1 MPGTP
6 AIFVISPMQRK
17 SNMFTRLF
25 RFAIAVMVLSGCADS
40 DTALTHYPY
49 NPRPYPFVVP
59 EDFPVILPAVRD
71 STTVA
76 GVDLGR
82 HLFYDTRLSGDG
94 TMSCASCHLPGGNF
108 TDNRATAPGIRRQ
121 MGTRSPMALLDL
133 VHSERF
139 GLGWAGDDVRLHA
152 QARRP
157 VEDSLE
163 LFGDWPTIEARLRR
177 DTAYHRRFRAAYGI
191 TQVAAI
197 DRERILD
204 ALAQFE
210 RSITSTGQSKYDRFR
225 RGEVALTSDEYMGYD
240 LFFDDSPEVKD
251 TECAH
256 CHIAPLLSGDDYFNN
271 GIEPVRYLSDF
282 PDRGR
287 GAITGDSLDN
297 GKFKA
302 PTLRN
307 IALSAPY
314 MHDGRFATLEEV
326 IDHYNSGG
334 HYALNK
340 SPLVRPLGLTE
351 TEQGQL
357 LAFLHTLTD
366 TAAINRAALQNPFGR

>member
-1 MPGTP
+1 MRTIRYVNYLVGLLLL
-6 AIFVISPMQRK
+6 A
-17 SNMFTRLF
+17 
-25 RFAIAVMVLSGCADS
+25 GCQPTSAD
-40 DTALTHYPY
+40 LRHLPY
-49 NPRPYPFVVP
+49 APEPYAFVVP
-59 EDFPVILPAVRD
+59 AEFPAISQTIQD

-76 GVDLGR
+76 GVELGR
-82 HLFYDTRLSGDG
+82 YLFYDVRLSENG
-94 TMSCASCHLPGGNF
+94 TQSCASCHLPGGNF
-108 TDNRATAPGIRRQ
+108 TDNQKQAVGVRQ
-121 MGTRSPMALLDL
+121 QVGTRSPMALLDL

-157 VEDSLE
+157 VTDTLE
-163 LFGDWPTIEARLRR
+163 LAGNWPTIEARLRA
-177 DTAYHRRFRAAYGI
+177 DTMYHRRFRAAYGI
-191 TQVAAI
+191 SQTSEIEQ
-197 DRERILD
+197 ELILD

-210 RSITSTGQSKYDRFR
+210 RSITSSGQSKYDRFR
-225 RGEVALTSDEYMGYD
+225 RGEVQLTPDEYAGYD
-240 LFFDDSPEVKD
+240 MFFDDSPERKD

-256 CHIAPLLSGDDYFNN
+256 CHIAPLLSGDEFFNN

-282 PDRGR
+282 PDLGR
-287 GAITGDSLDN
+287 GAVTGDSLDN

-314 MHDGRFATLEEV
+314 MHDGRFATLEAV

-340 SPLVRPLGLTE
+340 SPLVRPLDLDP
-351 TEQGQL
+351 TEQRQL

-366 TAAINRAALQNPFGR
+366 TVTLRRPELQNPFAAQDVH

>member
-1 MPGTP
+1 MSLSSLRTHDRIGAGVLGFLLLVLCGCERVAPALRSYPHDPTP
-6 AIFVISPMQRK
+6 YAFI
-17 SNMFTRLF
+17 
-25 RFAIAVMVLSGCADS
+25 
-40 DTALTHYPY
+40 
-49 NPRPYPFVVP
+49 VP
-59 EDFPVILPAVRD
+59 ADFPVIPAPVRD
-71 STTVA
+71 STTAA

-82 HLFYDTRLSGDG
+82 HLFYDVRLSADE

-108 TDNRATAPGIRRQ
+108 TDNRALATGVRQ
-121 MGTRSPMALLDL
+121 RSGTRSPMALLDL

-152 QARRP
+152 QAMRP
-157 VEDSLE
+157 VTDTLE
-163 LFGDWPTIEARLRR
+163 LSADWATIESRLRT

-191 TQVAAI
+191 ARLSDISRPLV
-197 DRERILD
+197 LD

-210 RSITSTGQSKYDRFR
+210 RSITTTGQSKYDRFR
-225 RGEVALTSDEYMGYD
+225 RGEVALTADEYMGYD
-240 LFFDDSPEVKD
+240 LFFDDSPDVKD

-256 CHIAPLLSGDDYFNN
+256 CHIAPLLSGDAFFNN
-271 GIEPVRYLSDF
+271 GIQRVRYLSDF
-282 PDRGR
+282 PDPGR
-287 GAITGDSLDN
+287 GAVTGDSLDN
-297 GKFKA
+297 GTFKA

-314 MHDGRFATLEEV
+314 MHDGRFATLEAV

-340 SPLVRPLGLTE
+340 SPLIRPLGLDSTE
-351 TEQGQL
+351 RRQL

-366 TAAINRAALQNPFGR
+366 TAALNRPALQNPFGG

>member
-1 MPGTP
+1 MNTSSALRYFG
-6 AIFVISPMQRK
+6 FVA
-17 SNMFTRLF
+17 
-25 RFAIAVMVLSGCADS
+25 RFGCGVLLLVWGAACGQKAEL
-40 DTALTHYPY
+40 AGRYAYAPK
-49 NPRPYPFVVP
+49 PYPFVVP
-59 EDFPVILPAVRD
+59 ADYPVIPRATRD

-76 GVDLGR
+76 GVELGR
-82 HLFYDTRLSGDG
+82 HLFYDERLSGDES
-94 TMSCASCHLPGGNF
+94 MSCASCHLPGGNF
-108 TDNRATAPGIRRQ
+108 TDNRAVATGVGERV
-121 MGTRSPMALLDL
+121 GTRSPMALLDL

-139 GLGWAGDDVRLHA
+139 GLGWAGDDLRLQH

-163 LFGDWPTIEARLRR
+163 LFADWPTIERRLRA
-177 DTAYHRRFRAAYGI
+177 DTLYHRQFRAAYGI
-191 TQVAAI
+191 GRVTEI
-197 DRERILD
+197 ERPLILD

-225 RGEVALTSDEYMGYD
+225 RGETALTPDEYRGYD

-256 CHIAPLLSGDDYFNN
+256 CHIAPLLSGNAYFNN
-271 GIEPVRYLSDF
+271 GIEAVRYLSDF
-282 PDRGR
+282 PDPGR
-287 GAITGDSLDN
+287 GAVTGDSLDY

-334 HYALNK
+334 HYALNR
-340 SPLVRPLGLTE
+340 SPLIRPLGLDT
-351 TEQGQL
+351 TEQRQL

-366 TAAINRAALQNPFGR
+366 TAALNRPALQNPFAR